1 MLILLTEFY
10 KLIIKNKSNLT
21 IPDFFA
27 IISYSYLPVDV
38 RIFDDSPIARGAI
51 SYLVNDLGYFI
62 ID

>member
-1 MLILLTEFY
+1 M
-10 KLIIKNKSNLT
+10 

-51 SYLVNDLGYFI
+51 SYLVNDLGYLI